1 MWDGTSLL
9 MFDFPAIAIAS
20 ELTLRHTGVSRSRQY
35 ELIYYPQRAKLNNTY
50 CLKSLNNALFLLRH
64 SYILCSKRQRLHNFM
79 IKLEGSKLVL
89 YLLIPF

>member
-9 MFDFPAIAIAS
+9 MFDFPAIAIDS

-50 CLKSLNNALFLLRH
+50 CLKSLNNACFCIKAFL
-64 SYILCSKRQRLHNFM
+64 YTM
-79 IKLEGSKLVL
+79 
-89 YLLIPF
+89 